1 MDPVKTVLKPVRKSL
16 DILTQ
21 GIKDMQKLL
30 DNIEDALTTGKPK
43 TRTKAKTKGAKK
55 RLLGNLLPR
64 KNHQKEPS
72 QSNKDLQGME
82 PHGQSPWYLHENTLL
97 RQGFGGLSAGC
108 EIRRSSATHRYRC
121 FGHDLRIHPRASPW
135 SSA

>member
-1 MDPVKTVLKPVRKSL
+1 MANTMHRREIKMEPVKTVLKPVRKTL

-55 RLLGNLLPR
+55 SPAR
-64 KNHQKEPS
+64 KSIAKKKPS
-72 QSNKDLQGME
+72 KR
-82 PHGQSPWYLHENTLL
+82 T
-97 RQGFGGLSAGC
+97 
-108 EIRRSSATHRYRC
+108 
-121 FGHDLRIHPRASPW
+121 
-135 SSA
+135 